1 MPRPPTFYLI
11 DGYAAI
17 FRAFFAIR
25 RPLYSPVTG
34 EETQAVLVFVR
45 MLLKLYTT
53 LEPDYVAVALDA
65 PGSTFRDAI
74 YRQYT
79 EIAPVSAVPVPVTE
93 CDPIALPTTEPT
105 MPSPEPE
112 PRPEPE
118 PVPIPL
124 YKGTRNQTPDGLTQQ
139 IPRILEVLELFGIP
153 VIGKSG
159 LEADDIIA
167 TLTDRVLE
175 DPTQPDL
182 TVRIVSKD
190 KDLEQLLRD
199 RVTLFDIHTG
209 EEMDSETLFDRRGV
223 TPDQIIDYLTLTGD
237 VVDNVPGV
245 PGIGPKTAAKL
256 LQTHGSLDRIL
267 ENLDQVKGQCRDN
280 LEKARSY
287 LPISR
292 RLIALHRDD
301 AIPFDLES
309 ARVGPLPTED
319 MARFCET
326 LGFGRLTAF
335 FRGNGNF

>member
-1 MPRPPTFYLI
+1 MPRPPTLYLI

-25 RPLYSPVTG
+25 RPLHSPVTG

-53 LEPDYVAVALDA
+53 LEPDYVVVALDA
-65 PGSTFRDAI
+65 PGSTFRDDI
-74 YRQYT
+74 YREYFDT
-79 EIAPVSAVPVPVTE
+79 PPDDRAPPVPE
-93 CDPIALPTTEPT
+93 CDPIAAPTESILETK
-105 MPSPEPE
+105 PEPKS
-112 PRPEPE
+112 
-118 PVPIPL
+118 L

-139 IPRILEVLELFGIP
+139 IPRILEVLKLFGIP

-167 TLTDRVLE
+167 TLTDRVLD

-209 EEMDSETLFDRRGV
+209 EELDSDGLFDRRGV
-223 TPDQIIDYLTLTGD
+223 TPSQIIDYLTLTGD
-237 VVDNVPGV
+237 TVDNVPGV

-256 LQTHGSLDRIL
+256 LQQHGSLDRIL

-280 LEKARSY
+280 LEAARPY

-301 AIPFDLES
+301 EIPFDLDS
-309 ARVGPLPTED
+309 ARVSPLPTED

-326 LGFGRLTAF
+326 LGFGRLTEF
-335 FRGNGNF
+335 FRGNGTL